1 MRWSVVKA
9 VLRRELVDVLRDRR
23 TLFATFVLP
32 VVLYPALTVGFGA
45 LAAKEKASLEKREA
59 RVIVRLVG
67 DAAGR
72 PWSEHPLVAEL
83 AKRPQLVLSDEP
95 DAAAAVRDGRV
106 ALGVEAPADLDRR
119 LAAREEVVLRPVYR
133 SHDPAST
140 AAFDAFQEAV
150 RAIRDRYA
158 PLRTEADDLSDAG
171 ERGGARFGGM
181 IAFVVVLMALIG
193 TFGPAVDLAA
203 GEKERGTLEAL
214 LTTPA
219 SRREIV
225 LGKYLA
231 VLACGTASALANLG
245 SLAASLGS
253 LPIGGG
259 AAAVRFSPG
268 GFALVLFGLVLLT
281 AVFGAVALTMS
292 AAARTYKEGAAY
304 LSPLY
309 VVVMPLAM
317 SAMLPTA
324 KFADWW
330 WAPVANVAL
339 LVKGV
344 MIGEADPLHAL
355 GASAV
360 LLALAA
366 AALETCA
373 RAFEREE
380 ILFRESGEAVGSVR
394 RGALTG
400 VPTVGLALLAPIAA
414 TGLVWFLAPA
424 AQARFGYVGGMVA
437 QFGCL
442 LLAPL
447 VLARA
452 ARCPFAGTFGF
463 VRPRPSAIFGG
474 ALVGLGG
481 ALLALE
487 CARAFGGS
495 GAAEAEGLRSQLAP
509 LLDRGL
515 LVAIFSFAVIP
526 GFVEEFHFRGF
537 VMAGLKDGLGRT
549 GAVVGTAVV
558 FAAAHLDRDR
568 FPQLLLLGVLL
579 GAVRLIGGS
588 LWPAVVAHACNN
600 ALAVSAVSLD
610 AESALG
616 RFLGSVVGA
625 EDPATRGLT
634 AAVAVILAAVGF
646 VAVKKGRSSLL
657 GGGDE
662 GG

>member
-9 VLRRELVDVLRDRR
+9 VLFRELLDVLRDRR

-67 DAAGR
+67 ADGGA
-72 PWSEHPLVAEL
+72 PQSDHPLVAEL
-83 AKRPQLVLSDEP
+83 AKKPQFVLTDEP
-95 DAAAAVRDGRV
+95 DLRAAVREGRV
-106 ALGVEAPADLDRR
+106 ALGVEAPADLERR

-140 AAFDAFQEAV
+140 AAYDAFQEAV

-171 ERGGARFGGM
+171 ERGGARFGGI
-181 IAFVVVLMALIG
+181 IAFVVVLMALLG

-225 LGKYLA
+225 FGKYLA
-231 VLACGTASALANLG
+231 VLACGAASALANLG

-253 LPIGGG
+253 APIGG
-259 AAAVRFSPG
+259 ATAAVRFSPA
-268 GFALVLFGLVLLT
+268 GFALVALGLVLLT

-339 LVKGV
+339 LVKGA
-344 MIGEADPLHAL
+344 MTGEADLWRAL

-366 AALETCA
+366 AALKTCT

-380 ILFRESGEAVGSVR
+380 ILFRESGEAVGSVS
-394 RGALTG
+394 RGGSSG
-400 VPTVGLALLAPIAA
+400 VPTVGLALLAPLAA
-414 TGLVWFLAPA
+414 VGLVWFLVPA
-424 AQARFGYVGGMVA
+424 MQARYGFIGGMAA

-442 LLAPL
+442 LAAPL
-447 VLARA
+447 VVARA
-452 ARCPFAGTFGF
+452 ARLSTVATFGF
-463 VRPRPSAIFGG
+463 IRPRPLALAGG
-474 ALVGLGG
+474 ALVGCGG

-487 CARAFGGS
+487 CARAFGGTGS
-495 GAAEAEGLRSQLAP
+495 GAAEGLRTTLAP
-509 LLDRGL
+509 LLDRGPFVAL
-515 LVAIFSFAVIP
+515 LAFALVP
-526 GFVEEFHFRGF
+526 GVVEEIHFRGF
-537 VMAGLKDGLGRT
+537 VLAGLRSGLGRF

-568 FPQLLLLGVLL
+568 FPQLLLLGMLL
-579 GAVRLIGGS
+579 GAVRLAGGS
-588 LWPAVVAHACNN
+588 LWPAVVAHICNN
-600 ALAVSAVSLD
+600 ALGLGAFFVPPDSG
-610 AESALG
+610 LG
-616 RFLGSVVGA
+616 RFLSSVVLG
-625 EDPATRGLT
+625 EDPVLRVWTGVA
-634 AAVAVILAAVGF
+634 AAVLAAIGF
-646 VAVKKGRSSLL
+646 AAVKKGRSSLL
-657 GGGDE
+657 GGGDAGE
-662 GG
+662 